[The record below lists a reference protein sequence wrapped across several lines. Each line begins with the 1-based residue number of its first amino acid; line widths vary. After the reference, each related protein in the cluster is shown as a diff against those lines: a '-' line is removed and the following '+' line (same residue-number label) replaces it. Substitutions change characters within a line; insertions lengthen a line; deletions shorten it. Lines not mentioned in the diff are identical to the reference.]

1 MVQFAANLTMMFKE
15 VPFLERFGRAADCGF
30 KAVEFLF
37 PYDYPAAEIK
47 ALLDRHHLSL
57 ALFNMFA
64 GDWAGGERG
73 FAARPAKVAEF
84 RKSVAQALDYARVLG
99 AKKIHTMSGITADE
113 PDRAACEAVWIE
125 NLRYAADLA
134 AKDGILL
141 LIEPLNTRDMP
152 GYFVSH
158 QDEALALIAR
168 LDRPNVKLQFDTYH
182 AQIMDGDITRRLQRL
197 AGQFGHVQIAS
208 VPDRH
213 EPDEGELDYGHV
225 FSVLE
230 HTGYDGWIGCEYNPR
245 RDTEAG
251 LGWLRPYL
259 ETAKVG

>member
-37 PYDYPAAEIK
+37 PYDHPAAEIK
-47 ALLDRHHLSL
+47 ALLDRHRLTL

-84 RKSVAQALDYARVLG
+84 RKSVDQALAYARILG

-113 PDRAACEAVWIE
+113 PDRAACKAVWIE
-125 NLRYAADLA
+125 NLRYTADLA
-134 AKDGILL
+134 ARDGILL

-197 AGQFGHVQIAS
+197 AGHLGIIA
-208 VPDRH
+208 
-213 EPDEGELDYGHV
+213 
-225 FSVLE
+225 
-230 HTGYDGWIGCEYNPR
+230 IQ
-245 RDTEAG
+245 
-251 LGWLRPYL
+251 
-259 ETAKVG
+259 